1 MDALARHGVV
11 VSDVIAG
18 ESACD
23 DPSLIANALHLVA
36 VGPDDPEPRDVF
48 IYAFPSAAGRAVE
61 AVDACQARMRTRWM
75 LTRSCSGST
84 CRRIGRSA
92 RTGRTA

>member
-48 IYAFPSAAGRAVE
+48 IYALRPRLGGQCRSRGRLPGRVCGLAG
-61 AVDACQARMRTRWM
+61 C
-75 LTRSCSGST
+75 
-84 CRRIGRSA
+84 
-92 RTGRTA
+92 